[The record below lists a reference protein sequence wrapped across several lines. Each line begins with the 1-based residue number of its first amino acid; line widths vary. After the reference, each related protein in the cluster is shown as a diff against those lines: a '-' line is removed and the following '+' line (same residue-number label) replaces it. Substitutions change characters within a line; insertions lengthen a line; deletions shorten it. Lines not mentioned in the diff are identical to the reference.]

1 MINFLSIKNYA
12 LIDDISVDFDDGLT
26 CITGE
31 TGAGKSILLGAL
43 ALLLGKR
50 ADLSSVK
57 NPDKKCIIEGQ
68 FEISSY
74 GLAAFFQEND
84 IDFETIT
91 IIRREILPSGKSRAF
106 VNDSPVVL
114 SILAQLGTRL
124 IDIHS
129 QHQTLSLGSNA
140 FQFEVIDAFANSG
153 THLNSYK
160 KSLEHFNALKSEIAL
175 LESQKAEAQKE
186 LDYNSFLLSELDQ
199 AQLETLDQEA
209 LEDEYKSLSHV
220 EEVKEALAYVLQ
232 SLNNDEIGILQ
243 NLRDIRQR
251 LSVIVD
257 LSPAFKS
264 LYERL
269 DSSLIE
275 MEDVSQ
281 ELEGQNENTLADPA
295 RLETVN
301 GMLQNLYTLH
311 QKHKLQTVAELIT
324 LRNSLQEKI
333 DLTFSA
339 EQQLETLSKQFKEL
353 KDQLDEEAKI
363 LHDKRVVAIP
373 ELVKQLENILLELG
387 LPNARFFI
395 EAQETDHYYAT
406 GKDQLSFLF
415 TANKGIAFGEIK
427 KVASGGELSRVML
440 AIKAILANYSQL
452 PTIIFDEIDTGVSGE
467 IANKMANIMHSMS
480 SNMQVF
486 SITHLP
492 QIAAKGR
499 NHIKVYKEDVDHK
512 TSTHLKVLS
521 HEQRLIEIAQM
532 LGGEQITT
540 SAMAHAKALLN

>member
-199 AQLETLDQEA
+199 AQLETLDQEV

-232 SLNNDEIGILQ
+232 SLNNDDIGVLQ

-281 ELEGQNENTLADPA
+281 ELEDQNENTLADPA

-301 GMLQNLYTLH
+301 GMLQNLYTLQ
-311 QKHKLQTVAELIT
+311 QKHKLQTIAELIT